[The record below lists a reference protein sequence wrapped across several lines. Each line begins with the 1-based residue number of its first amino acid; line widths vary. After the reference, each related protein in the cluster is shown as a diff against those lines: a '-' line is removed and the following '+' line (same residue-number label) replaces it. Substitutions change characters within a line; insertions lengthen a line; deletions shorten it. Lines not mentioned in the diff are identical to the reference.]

1 MTFEAKEKI
10 INYPNCRNQI
20 YEQCRGKET
29 ILICSRSFLNRHKYD
44 EELKP
49 LLEAS
54 FIKYESNFSSNPS
67 IKEIINIAEKY
78 QESNI
83 ENLIGLGGGSAM
95 DVAKVISVLIP
106 AKRKKIELSSL
117 LKNIHLLDDISP
129 IYCIQAPT
137 TAGTGSEVTQFA
149 AIWDYGISKKY
160 SLSTPKMLADKVFID
175 SDFLRGIPYEIALST
190 GLDALNQSLESIW
203 NINRTDESVEY
214 AINGACLSLKN
225 LSEIEKLN
233 EHEHIRQS
241 FMEASLNSGRAI
253 NITRTSICHAIS
265 YPLTLEFGIPHGL
278 ACAFSMLPVLQF
290 NEREV
295 EEHLEKIQS
304 VVGHSVV
311 DIISALFEKEDLSYL
326 FQEFIPSRDSIL
338 NLLDKMT
345 TKGRFDNNIR
355 HCSRPDLE
363 RILLKACEQFSIQ

>member
-1 MTFEAKEKI
+1 MTLETPEKI
-10 INYPNCRNQI
+10 VNYPVCRNQI
-20 YEQCRGKET
+20 YEECRGKET
-29 ILICSRSFLNRHKYD
+29 VLICSSSSLNRHKYD

-67 IKEIINIAEKY
+67 IEEILKIAEKY
-78 QESNI
+78 RESNI

-95 DVAKVISVLIP
+95 DVAKVMSILIP
-106 AKRKKIELSSL
+106 AKRKKIELNSL
-117 LKNIHLLDDISP
+117 LQNIHLLDNITP
-129 IYCIQAPT
+129 IYCIQVPT

-149 AIWDYGISKKY
+149 TIWDYGISKKY
-160 SLSTPKMLADKVFID
+160 SLSTPKMLADKVYID
-175 SDFLRGIPYEIALST
+175 SDFLRGIPHEIALST

-203 NINRTDESVEY
+203 NINSTDESLDY

-225 LSEIEKLN
+225 LSKIEKLN
-233 EHEHIRQS
+233 ENEQIRQN

-253 NITRTSICHAIS
+253 NVTRTSICHAIS

-290 NEREV
+290 NEIEV

-304 VVGHSVV
+304 IVGRKVV
-311 DIISALFEKEDLSYL
+311 DVISDLFEKENLSNL

-338 NLLDKMT
+338 NLLDNMT

-355 HCSRPDLE
+355 PCSRPDLE
-363 RILLKACEQFSIQ
+363 RILLKSCEQFSIH